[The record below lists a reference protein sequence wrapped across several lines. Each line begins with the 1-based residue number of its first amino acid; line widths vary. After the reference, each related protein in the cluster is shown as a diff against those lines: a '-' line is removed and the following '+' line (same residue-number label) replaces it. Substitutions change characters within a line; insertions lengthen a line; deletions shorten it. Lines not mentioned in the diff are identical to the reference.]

1 MLRKKEKAQGL
12 VEFALILPVLL
23 LLLLG
28 IIEAAR
34 VIWAYIT
41 VQTAVREAARYAIS
55 GQPYAFSN
63 FSTYCV
69 NPQGEPNAQSPWVCD
84 PVSRTVAIEN
94 VAMNRITTSL
104 NVSTPCRSLGYAQC
118 EGVPNAYGVRII
130 GQRTDELTPT
140 VVFTDIGH
148 AGQQGLNIKVMAYY
162 NVQMFDPI
170 FDRIMGGN
178 VIPVRAELSMQNEGI
193 DKALGGVPP
202 PAINSSTNIT
212 GTGSGGDGPSGERI
226 RAQNYRI
233 PQLGNLP
240 VELINHFN
248 LAGPYDIYLSQGT
261 PETTFKICT
270 GVNTDPATNNG
281 DFSCFISGTIPTGF
295 YTLYSTLFG
304 NLNPLAT
311 DNTQQVEI
319 FVSEIAKIQVDNGA
333 GSNVLVANSIAQ
345 ITMVAHQV
353 TNQPYTLTVVYGV
366 GPTEQ
371 VIFSGVTVVS
381 ATNTV
386 KDWLVPVSLLSP
398 SNPCPAGGTTACLI
412 RSYDKNGVNYAT
424 GEFYLNQP
432 EIVIAGGLRTFSR
445 NETMHITLR
454 GHAPGVPY
462 DLEISDSSG
471 TTQRW
476 LGRTDPTDAAGQV
489 TNPVN
494 WTIPA
499 DWPADPPPGGTGYT
513 ITSHPA
519 QGNEPRSEAS
529 MTAANQVADLG
540 VQINGPAGPYLTIDG
555 GYTWPAGS
563 RINIQANKHPQATE
577 YYFRFGPWRV
587 PIPTG
592 NPVDTFKTDSNE
604 VFIASYQIP
613 LTATVGV
620 TTTFVVSSFNNAN
633 GNVVATRQV
642 TVLPVPVIRVVEGS
656 VVAPETVITIQLLNH
671 NPDTTY
677 RIVYLDKFLGNIL
690 TNANGQGQLKY
701 DLRQLPI
708 DSPPGLSTSYGTAYN
723 LFSQSLAGA
732 TIATTPLTL
741 RAADLR
747 VTSIQI
753 PPNPAINST
762 IRLTFTV
769 QNTSPVTITRYFDT
783 DAYFN
788 PSPLVPAYVQG
799 QFNFPGDYKYWLRPP
814 NLAPGATFSFTQ
826 PYTIG
831 SYGPHVFYGYADTS
845 NFILEGD
852 AREFNNILSNTL
864 TLVCTPSFITD
875 TFTSTTVLNANWATQ
890 LYGNADNNGT
900 NPQIVTVSSNERL
913 RLTSDGSSTLRSSD
927 NANVSGRKPAS
938 GYTFLRRTT
947 PIITAGG
954 LDVRVQVMATTVSVE
969 GAKMGLELRDPP
981 SNVPTN
987 AKVEFGLTRNASGQ
1001 YLVEVAYRDSANPEP
1016 IVTFQSSSTLS
1027 LGTPIW
1033 LRIQRYGGTNTFLFY
1048 YVQSASVPTNWG
1060 APVHTATIDLDN
1072 QLEYGVFMNN
1082 GTSGSH
1088 DTTDFDNFAFGN
1100 PASCPAAQ
1108 GQPPDTNIPPGLAT
1122 CTDPLKEQGF
1132 ETSSPVNW
1140 FGIGSSGVFLSSSS
1154 HTGNNSLLA
1163 DTNRPGFN
1171 NPVFY
1176 QRFKMPT
1183 TLVSGTTTVKLE
1195 LFKNVERESD
1205 GSNPNDQFKV
1215 VLATSPSLASAVT
1228 IPAMVASGDQGANN
1242 YTPANWQKVTLNLA
1256 PASGFNLADYAGQDL
1271 FLYFYNNS
1279 NQLSG
1284 CPPATLNCQNTSF
1297 YFDDIKLSPCTV
1309 QPIPTTINTR
1319 IQGTLVVHPLAGSA
1333 QKIAGVKVW
1342 AYAENGQLFETVTI
1356 QNGEFNFYNLDP
1368 VTTAGVKYF
1377 IYAEHFIS
1385 SSTDPGQIETL
1396 TGNASVVLTSANNNT
1411 NPVVTR
1417 LDLY

>member
-1 MLRKKEKAQGL
+1 VLRKKEKAQGL
-12 VEFALILPVLL
+12 VEFALILPILL

-55 GQPYAFSN
+55 GRPYAFNNVSA
-63 FSTYCV
+63 YCTD
-69 NPQGEPNAQSPWVCD
+69 PGGDPSAQSPWICD
-84 PVSRTVAIEN
+84 PISRTVAIEN

-104 NVSTPCRSLGYAQC
+104 NVSIPCRSLGYGLC
-118 EGVPNAYGVRII
+118 EGVPSAYGVRII

-140 VVFTDIGH
+140 VVFTEVGH

-170 FDRIMGGN
+170 FDRLMGGG

-226 RAQNYRI
+226 RAQNYRV

-240 VELINHFN
+240 LELINHFN

-270 GVNTDPATNNG
+270 GVNTNPSTNNG
-281 DFSCFISGTIPTGF
+281 DFNCFISGTIPTGF

-311 DNTQQVEI
+311 DTSQQVEI
-319 FVSEIAKIQVDNGA
+319 FVSDIAKIQVDNGA

-345 ITMVAHQV
+345 ITLVAHQV
-353 TNQPYTLTVVYGV
+353 TNQPYTLTVVYGT

-386 KDWLVPVSLLSP
+386 KDWLVPASLLSP
-398 SNPCPAGGTTACLI
+398 SNPCPAGGTTPCLI
-412 RSYDKNGVNYAT
+412 RSYDKFGANYAT
-424 GEFYLNQP
+424 GEFFLNQP

-445 NETMHITLR
+445 NETMYITLR
-454 GHAPGVPY
+454 GHAPGVRY
-462 DLEISDSSG
+462 DLEISNSSG
-471 TTQRW
+471 LTQKW
-476 LGRTDPTDAAGQV
+476 LGRTDPADATGQV
-489 TNPVN
+489 TNPKS

-499 DWPADPPPGGTGYT
+499 DWPPGADYT

-529 MTAANQVADLG
+529 MTSANQVASLG
-540 VQINGPAGPYLTIDG
+540 VVINAPTGPYLTIDG

-563 RINIQANKHPQATE
+563 RINIQANKHPQAVE

-592 NPVDTFKTDSNE
+592 NPVDTFKTDPNE

-642 TVLPVPVIRVVEGS
+642 TVLPVPVIRVLEGS
-656 VVAPETVITIQLLNH
+656 VVAPETIITIQLLNH

-677 RIVYLDKFLGNIL
+677 RIIYLDKFLGNIL
-690 TNANGQGQLKY
+690 TNASGQGQLKY

-708 DSPPGLSTSYGTAYN
+708 DSPPGLSTTYGTAYN
-723 LFSQSLAGA
+723 LFSQSLTGS
-732 TIATTPLTL
+732 TIATTQLTL

-753 PPNPAINST
+753 PSNPAINST

-788 PSPLVPAYVQG
+788 PSPLVPAYMPG

-814 NLAPGATFSFTQ
+814 TLAPGATFSFTQ

-852 AREFNNILSNTL
+852 ARELNNILSNTL
-864 TLVCTPSFITD
+864 TISCTPSFITD
-875 TFTSTTVLNANWATQ
+875 TFSSGLGNWATQ
-890 LYGNADNNGT
+890 FYGDADNGGT
-900 NPQIVTVSSNERL
+900 APQVVTVSTNERL
-913 RLTSDGSSTLRSSD
+913 RLTSDGTSTLRNND
-927 NANVSGRKPAS
+927 NANVSGRKPTS

-947 PIITAGG
+947 PITTAGG
-954 LDVRVQVMATTVSVE
+954 LDVRVQIMATTVVSD

-981 SNVPTN
+981 SNIPTN
-987 AKVEFGLTRNASGQ
+987 PKVEFGLTRSGSGQ
-1001 YLVEVAYRDSANPEP
+1001 YLIEVAYRDSANPEP
-1016 IVTFQSSSTLS
+1016 IVTFQSSNTVSLST
-1027 LGTPIW
+1027 PVW

-1060 APVHTATIDLDN
+1060 APVHIATIGLGN

-1082 GTSGSH
+1082 GTNGSH
-1088 DTTDFDNFAFGN
+1088 KTADFDNFAFGN

-1108 GQPPDTNIPPGLAT
+1108 GPAPDTNIPPGLAI

-1132 ETSSPVNW
+1132 EVSTPAFW
-1140 FGIGSSGVFLSSSS
+1140 FGVGSNGVFLSSSS
-1154 HTGNNSLLA
+1154 HNGNNSLLA
-1163 DTNRPGFN
+1163 DTNRPGPN
-1171 NPVFY
+1171 NPAFY
-1176 QRFKMPT
+1176 QRFQMPT
-1183 TLVSGTTTVKLE
+1183 TLVSGTTTVTLE
-1195 LFKNVERESD
+1195 LFKNVEQETD
-1205 GSNPNDQFKV
+1205 GPNPNDIFRV
-1215 VLATSPSLASAVT
+1215 VLATSPSLNSAVT
-1228 IPAMVASGDQGANN
+1228 IPAMVASGDQGAIG
-1242 YTPANWQKVTLNLA
+1242 YAPGNWQKVILTLA
-1256 PASGFNLADYAGQDL
+1256 AASGFNLADYAGQDL

-1279 NQLSG
+1279 NQTAG
-1284 CPPATLNCQNTSF
+1284 CPPNNCQNTTF

-1309 QPIPTTINTR
+1309 QPVPPVVNTR
-1319 IQGTLVVHPLAGSA
+1319 IQGSVVLHPLGGSA
-1333 QKIAGVKVW
+1333 QKLAGVKVW
-1342 AYAENGQLFETVTI
+1342 AYAESGQLFKTITI

-1368 VTTAGVKYF
+1368 VTTTGVKYF
-1377 IYAEHFIS
+1377 LYAEYFIR
-1385 SSTDPGQIETL
+1385 SSTDPNQIETL

-1411 NPVVTR
+1411 NPVITR

>member
-1 MLRKKEKAQGL
+1 VLHKKEKAQGL

-41 VQTAVREAARYAIS
+41 VQTAVREAARYAVS
-55 GQPYAFSN
+55 GKPYAFSN
-63 FSTYCV
+63 VSSYCT
-69 NPQGEPNAQSPWVCD
+69 NPQGDPSAQSPWICD
-84 PVSRTVAIEN
+84 PVSRTLAIEN

-118 EGVPNAYGVRII
+118 EGVANAYGVRVI

-140 VVFTDIGH
+140 VVFTQVGH
-148 AGQQGLNIKVMAYY
+148 AGQQGLNVKVMAYY
-162 NVQMFDPI
+162 NVQMLDPI
-170 FDRIMGGN
+170 FDALMGGN

-212 GTGSGGDGPSGERI
+212 GTGSGGEGPSGEII
-226 RAQNYRI
+226 RAQNYRV

-270 GVNTDPATNNG
+270 GVNTNPSTNNG

-311 DNTQQVEI
+311 DITQQVEI

-333 GSNVLVANSIAQ
+333 GNNILVANSIAQ
-345 ITMVAHQV
+345 ITLVAHQV
-353 TNQPYTLTVVYGV
+353 TNQPYTLTVVYGA

-371 VIFSGVTVVS
+371 VIFTGVTVVS

-386 KDWLVPVSLLSP
+386 KDWLVPSSLLSP
-398 SNPCPAGGTTACLI
+398 SNPCPAGGATACLI
-412 RSYDKNGVNYAT
+412 RSYDKFGANYAT

-445 NETMHITLR
+445 NETMYITLR
-454 GHAPGVPY
+454 GHSPGMQY
-462 DLEISDSSG
+462 DLEISDNSG
-471 TTQRW
+471 VTQKW
-476 LGRTDPTDAAGQV
+476 LGRTNPADAAGQV
-489 TNPVN
+489 TIPKS

-499 DWPADPPPGGTGYT
+499 DWPADPPPGGTSYT

-529 MTAANQVADLG
+529 MTSANQVASLG
-540 VQINGPAGPYLTIDG
+540 IQINGPSGPYLTIDG

-563 RINIQANKHPQATE
+563 RINIQANKHPQAVE
-577 YYFRFGPWRV
+577 YYFKFGPWRV

-592 NPVDTFKTDSNE
+592 SPVDTFKTDSNE

-656 VVAPETVITIQLLNH
+656 VVAPETIITVQLLNH

-677 RIVYLDKFLGNIL
+677 RIIYLDKFLGNIL

-723 LFSQSLAGA
+723 LFSQSLAGS
-732 TIATTPLTL
+732 TIATTQLTL

-814 NLAPGATFSFTQ
+814 TLAPGASFSFTQ

-831 SYGPHVFYGYADTS
+831 TYGPHVFYGYADTS

-852 AREFNNILSNTL
+852 PRELNNILSNTL
-864 TLVCTPSFITD
+864 TIACTPSFITD
-875 TFTSTTVLNANWATQ
+875 TFGSGLGNWAVQPYGLITTTVTRAQ
-890 LYGNADNNGT
+890 V
-900 NPQIVTVSSNERL
+900 ITVSSNPRL
-913 RLTSDGSSTLRSSD
+913 RLTSDGPSTLRSND

-938 GYTFLRRTT
+938 GYIFARRTT
-947 PIITAGG
+947 PITTAGG
-954 LDVRVQVMATTVSVE
+954 LDVRVQVLAAPVITN
-969 GAKMGLELRDPP
+969 GAKAGLELRNPP

-987 AKVEFGLTRNASGQ
+987 PKVEFGLTNAGSSK
-1001 YLVEVAYRDSANPEP
+1001 YFVEVAYRDSANPEP
-1016 IVTFQSSSTLS
+1016 IVTFQSSISYT

-1048 YVQSASVPTNWG
+1048 FVQSASAPTNWG
-1060 APVHTATIDLDN
+1060 APVHTATIGLGN
-1072 QLEYGVFMNN
+1072 ELEYGLFMNN
-1082 GTSGSH
+1082 GTQNNAQ
-1088 DTTDFDNFAFGN
+1088 TAEFDNFVFGN

-1108 GQPPDTNIPPGLAT
+1108 GPPADTNVPPGLAT

-1132 ETSSPVNW
+1132 EVSTPAYW
-1140 FGIGSSGVFLSSSS
+1140 FGVGSSGVFLSSSS
-1154 HTGNNSLLA
+1154 HTGNNALLA
-1163 DTNRPGFN
+1163 DTNRPGPN
-1171 NPVFY
+1171 NPAFY

-1183 TLVSGTTTVKLE
+1183 TLVSGTTTVSLE
-1195 LFKNVERESD
+1195 LFKNVERETD
-1205 GSNPNDQFKV
+1205 GSNPNDIFRV
-1215 VLATSPSLASAVT
+1215 VLATSPSLGAAVT
-1228 IPAMVASGDQGANN
+1228 IPAVVASGDQGANS
-1242 YTPANWQKVTLNLA
+1242 YAPANWQKVTLNLA
-1256 PASGFNLADYAGQDL
+1256 AASGFNLANYAGQDL
-1271 FLYFYNNS
+1271 YLYFYNNS
-1279 NQLSG
+1279 NQTGG
-1284 CPPATLNCQNTSF
+1284 CPPSNCQNTSF

-1309 QPIPTTINTR
+1309 QPLPPVINTR
-1319 IQGTLVVHPLAGSA
+1319 IQGSVVLHPLGGSA
-1333 QKIAGVKVW
+1333 QKLAGVKVW
-1342 AYAENGQLFETVTI
+1342 AYAESGQLFETITI

-1368 VTTAGVKYF
+1368 VTTSGVKYF
-1377 IYAEHFIS
+1377 IYAEYFIRS
-1385 SSTDPGQIETL
+1385 SADPDQIETL
-1396 TGNASVVLTSANNNT
+1396 TGNASVVVTSANNNT
-1411 NPVVTR
+1411 NPVITR